1 MRAIVSMMMLA
12 LLGVPAAA
20 LADCPQDV
28 GAALAATCP
37 CGADANSQ
45 AWKNHGQYVKCVV
58 QFRNDMRHQ
67 NCADKATLRTIA
79 RCAARS
85 TCGKEDAIL
94 CCKYD
99 LSNTCVPGSCTNVP
113 PGPAC
118 CSNDTTAACTTD
130 ADCITAS
137 GPKVKRHPE
146 NCTDH
151 GGYDVGTGSA
161 CSQCPIPP
169 PATPTPV
176 ATP

>member
-1 MRAIVSMMMLA
+1 MRTIVSMMVFA
-12 LLGVPAAA
+12 LLGVPTAA
-20 LADCPQDV
+20 LADCPPDV
-28 GAALAATCP
+28 GAALAAACP
-37 CGADANSQ
+37 CSADAHGQ

-58 QFRNDMRHQ
+58 QFRNDMRKQ
-67 NCADKATLRTIA
+67 NCADKATIRTIA

-85 TCGKEDAIL
+85 TCGKEGAIL

-99 LSNTCVPGSCTNVP
+99 LSNTCVAASC
-113 PGPAC
+113 ASDAAASC
-118 CSNDTTAACTTD
+118 CSNDNTVACATD
-130 ADCITAS
+130 ADCITVS

-151 GGYDVGTGSA
+151 GGFNVGTGSA
-161 CSQCPIPP
+161 CSECPIPP

>member
-1 MRAIVSMMMLA
+1 MRTIVSMMMFA

-20 LADCPQDV
+20 LADCPTDV
-28 GAALAATCP
+28 GAALAAACP
-37 CGADANSQ
+37 CSADANSQ

-58 QFRNDMRHQ
+58 HFRNDMRKQ

-85 TCGKEDAIL
+85 TCGKEGAIL
-94 CCKYD
+94 CCTYN
-99 LSNTCVPGSCTNVP
+99 LSNTCVPASCTSNP
-113 PGPAC
+113 TAAC
-118 CSNDTTAACTTD
+118 CSNDATVACATD
-130 ADCITAS
+130 TDCITAS
-137 GPKVKRHPE
+137 GPKVKRHPA

-151 GGYDVGTGSA
+151 GGFDVGTGSA

>member
-1 MRAIVSMMMLA
+1 MRAIASMMMVA

-20 LADCPQDV
+20 LADCPPDV
-28 GAALAATCP
+28 GAALAAACP

-58 QFRNDMRHQ
+58 QFRNDMRKQ
-67 NCADKATLRTIA
+67 NCTDKASLRTIA

-99 LSNTCVPGSCTNVP
+99 LTNTCVPGSCTNVP

-161 CSQCPIPP
+161 CSECPIPP